1 MSFLDLDRLASAALV
16 KEPFE
21 YVVVPGFVRPEALR
35 PIRDAYPSIER
46 PGSFPVSE
54 LRFGD
59 NFANLLEEL
68 EGPAFRHAI
77 ETKFGVDLSGRPT
90 MVTVRGKCGTRDG
103 NIHTDSKSKIITVL
117 LYLNEPWEAQGG
129 RLRLL
134 RSATDLEDYALEVPP
149 EAGLL
154 LAFRRSDRSFHGH
167 KEYIGPRRVIQ
178 LNWVANSGHVLWDLM
193 RHRLS
198 AWFKRAA

>member
-1 MSFLDLDRLASAALV
+1 MTLLDLDRLDATPLS
-16 KEPFE
+16 KEPYEF
-21 YVVVPGFVRPEALR
+21 VMVPNFVRPEAIG
-35 PIRDAYPSIER
+35 PIRDAYPRIDQ
-46 PGSFPVSE
+46 PGSFPVSKVT
-54 LRFGD
+54 FGKG
-59 NFANLLEEL
+59 FANLLKAL
-68 EGPAFRHAI
+68 EGPDFRHAI
-77 ETKFGVDLSGRPT
+77 EGKFGVDLSGRPT
-90 MVTVRGKCGTRDG
+90 MVTVRGNCGPRDG
-103 NIHTDSKSKIITVL
+103 GIHTDSRSKIVTVL

-134 RSATDLEDYALEVPP
+134 RSSTDLEDYALEVPP

-167 KEYIGPRRVIQ
+167 KPYIGPRRVVQ

-198 AWFKRAA
+198 AWIKRAA